1 MSETIL
7 SEAAHGS
14 TVHLAV
20 GDTLSLR
27 LAENPSTG
35 YRWQLA
41 FGAGLVAAGDDYA
54 PGLPAA
60 AGVVG
65 AGGERRFSIRA
76 TQAGDSTVSAQ
87 LRRGWDADTAPAR
100 RFELAVQVSPG

>member
-14 TVHLAV
+14 TMRLAV

-35 YRWQLA
+35 YRWQLTL
-41 FGAGLVAAGDDYA
+41 GAGLEAAGDDYA

-60 AGVVG
+60 AGGVG
-65 AGGERRFSIRA
+65 AGGERRFGIRA
-76 TQAGDSTVSAQ
+76 TQAGDSTVSAL
-87 LRRGWDADTAPAR
+87 LRRGWDADTARGR
-100 RFELAVQVSPG
+100 RFDLAVQVR